1 MQKFK
6 SIEPMITQNF
16 EILKEE
22 MQKLQDEMSKE
33 KNFRQMKI
41 KDLNNS
47 IK

>member
-1 MQKFK
+1 
-6 SIEPMITQNF
+6 MITQNF